1 MAVWDFH
8 RAPWR
13 NRPAFCMD
21 VRITYED
28 GSVEVV
34 STERD
39 WKTSSGALIF
49 NSIYTAE
56 HYDARLEQKGW
67 NTVNFDDSKWNG
79 VGYRAVPSQ
88 NVVSQQVQP
97 IRAVETIP
105 VKIWKK
111 LNDTTYVFDFARNM
125 AGVTRIKVSGEE
137 GLSLIHI

>member
-39 WKTSSGALIF
+39 WKTSSGALILIAF
-49 NSIYTAE
+49 IQPSITTPFGTE
-56 HYDARLEQKGW
+56 RLE
-67 NTVNFDDSKWNG
+67 
-79 VGYRAVPSQ
+79 YR
-88 NVVSQQVQP
+88 
-97 IRAVETIP
+97 E
-105 VKIWKK
+105 
-111 LNDTTYVFDFARNM
+111 L
-125 AGVTRIKVSGEE
+125 
-137 GLSLIHI
+137 